1 MGKINYESITIY
13 DYSKESAIK
22 RAPFKIKKDITLV
35 WQAAGSP
42 TSKVK
47 LDEFFLIYLD
57 KNTNLTP
64 GIGVII
70 TVIPGYKPIR
80 WKCYE
85 VQSNPKVP
93 FSKAKWET
101 FLVGKENITNQEL
114 FKVKTKKQA
123 ISASS
128 KLYRSGFIGNIK
140 VSYRKELPDDF
151 ASAMEFYYVPTVN
164 TRLGTYI
171 CAGCK

>member
-101 FLVGKENITNQEL
+101 FLIGKEKRFYISS
-114 FKVKTKKQA
+114 FSIA
-123 ISASS
+123 ISISS
-128 KLYRSGFIGNIK
+128 TVFIVLVLYI
-140 VSYRKELPDDF
+140 
-151 ASAMEFYYVPTVN
+151 M
-164 TRLGTYI
+164 
-171 CAGCK
+171 